1 VDIVGYSAGGV
12 VARLWARDHGGA
24 SVARRIVTL
33 GSPQHGTDLASLA
46 GSLAP
51 GGCPVAC
58 QQLATDSTLL
68 DRLNTGNETPI
79 GPTFVSIWTV
89 DDQTVVPPD
98 SARLA
103 GALNLSVQSVCASA
117 QVSHGDLPTDPL
129 VTQMV
134 RVELSPGEP
143 APLTSADCARLSS

>member
-1 VDIVGYSAGGV
+1 M
-12 VARLWARDHGGA
+12 
-24 SVARRIVTL
+24 
-33 GSPQHGTDLASLA
+33 
-46 GSLAP
+46 
-51 GGCPVAC
+51 
-58 QQLATDSTLL
+58 DSTLL

-103 GALNLSVQSVCASA
+103 GALNMSVQSVCASA
-117 QVSHGDLPTDPL
+117 QVSHGGLPTDPL
-129 VTQMV
+129 VTQIV

-143 APLTSADCARLSS
+143 VPLTSADCARLSS